1 MKRQRGWENP
11 FQPGAGASPPVLA
24 GRERE
29 VSLGRGLLDVL
40 ESGSRPSRGLLYF
53 GPRGNGKTVLLARL
67 AKEARRRGMRA
78 EVLPADCFADRG
90 ELIGR
95 LQENAGLARAE
106 ITGVQPAGFGVS
118 SVPGPRTL
126 SIGRLLASWIG
137 LTESP
142 LVILLDEA
150 QSVEPA
156 AGRIFFAAVQ
166 EATMDALPFALIA
179 AGTPDAPRR
188 LRRCGT
194 FMERA
199 LRRVPVG
206 RLNRKETLLALEEPA
221 RRAGRPISGG
231 AAQRL
236 ASESQDYPFFIQLL
250 GSAAWDVARPGA
262 RMIDSDAARAGV
274 MATRPEIQ
282 DFYAERYEEAR
293 ARGVHRLLLPLAH
306 RIVDGGGQI
315 DDRALDGLLE
325 RSGSS
330 DAQARV
336 LATLTDLGVL
346 WQAAPGIW
354 EMGIPSFA
362 EHVLSRGG
370 VSRGTGA
377 APRKV
382 GDRQTQPSEPSKP
395 G

>member
-53 GPRGNGKTVLLARL
+53 GPRGNGKTVLLAHL
-67 AKEARRRGMRA
+67 ADEARGRGMRA
-78 EVLPADCFADRG
+78 EGLPADCFADRE

-106 ITGVQPAGFGVS
+106 ITGMQAAGFGVA

-179 AGTPDAPRR
+179 AGTPDAPRC

-194 FMERA
+194 FIERA

-221 RRAGRPISGG
+221 RRAGRPTSGG

-250 GSAAWDVARPGA
+250 GSAAWDAARPGA
-262 RMIDSDAARAGV
+262 RLIDSDAARAGV

-293 ARGVHRLLLPLAH
+293 ARGVHRLLWPLAH

-315 DDRALDGLLE
+315 DDRALDALLE

-336 LATLTDLGVL
+336 LATLADLGVL

-370 VSRGTGA
+370 ASRGTGA

>member
-53 GPRGNGKTVLLARL
+53 GPRGNGKTVLLAHL
-67 AKEARRRGMRA
+67 ADEARGRGMRA
-78 EVLPADCFADRG
+78 EGLPAYCFADRE

-106 ITGVQPAGFGVS
+106 ITGVRAGPGVS
-118 SVPGPRTL
+118 SVPGPRTR
-126 SIGRLLASWIG
+126 SIGGLLASWIG
-137 LTESP
+137 LAESP

-194 FMERA
+194 FIERA

-206 RLNRKETLLALEEPA
+206 RLNREETLVALEEPA

-236 ASESQDYPFFIQLL
+236 ASESQDYPFFVQLL
-250 GSAAWDVARPGA
+250 GSAAWDAARPGA
-262 RMIDSDAARAGV
+262 RMIDSNAARAGV

-282 DFYAERYEEAR
+282 DFHAERYEEAR
-293 ARGVHRLLLPLAH
+293 ARGVHRLLWPLAH

-315 DDRALDGLLE
+315 DDRALDALLE

-362 EHVLSRGG
+362 EHVLRRGRVSHKSHPASR
-370 VSRGTGA
+370 A
-377 APRKV
+377 AD
-382 GDRQTQPSEPSKP
+382 DRQEQPSPRSKQR
-395 G
+395 